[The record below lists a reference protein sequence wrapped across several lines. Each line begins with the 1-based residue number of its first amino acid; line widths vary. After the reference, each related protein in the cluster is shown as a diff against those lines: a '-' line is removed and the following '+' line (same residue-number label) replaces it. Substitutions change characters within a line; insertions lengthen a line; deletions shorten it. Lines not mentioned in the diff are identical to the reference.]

1 MWTNL
6 LKTEFLLSQC
16 KINCILITSIWF
28 DLIHLYL
35 MLFVCIINK
44 MIRFYDRKSFVYK
57 YTPPS
62 FRIRAQS
69 NVLEKCYKGPS
80 INDVRSLGGG
90 GVSENLTLLNKI
102 SKFYTIKVWQ
112 GGGGVQNPRKRPDV
126 I

>member
-1 MWTNL
+1 
-6 LKTEFLLSQC
+6 
-16 KINCILITSIWF
+16 
-28 DLIHLYL
+28 

-44 MIRFYDRKSFVYK
+44 MIRFYDRNFCI

-80 INDVRSLGGG
+80 INDVRSLGGR

-102 SKFYTIKVWQ
+102 SKFYTIKV
-112 GGGGVQNPRKRPDV
+112 
-126 I
+126 